1 METSVAMPKKGDRIK
16 IVVVDRDLALFH
28 QTRNVFPK
36 DQADVSVEKT
46 LEHAFEKFEECT
58 FDILI
63 LTGTAFKF
71 QIGSTIELLE
81 IISNKCAVTQVLILV
96 HPKELPLAF
105 SALKAGS
112 YQYAKLPISD
122 EELRLL
128 VDTALVHRPHS
139 GLNLLLKERFEKPG
153 FEDMVGRSPRI
164 QDVFRQIRQAAQ
176 SDIPVL
182 ITGETG
188 TGKELVARAIHQ
200 LSDRREKPFVPI
212 HLGALP
218 LDLVSSELFGHE
230 KGAFTGA
237 TKTYR
242 GSFERAKGGTVLLD
256 EIGTIDEQNQVSLL
270 RLLETKRFQRIG
282 GTRDIRANVR
292 VLAASN
298 EDMEEAIRQ
307 GRFREDLFY
316 RLDVFPITLPSVC
329 DRAGDIPLIVDHFLK
344 HYNKIYQT
352 DIRGVSPECINRLE
366 SYAWPGNVR
375 EIKNVIHR
383 AVVMCSGGVLLPEHL
398 PKRFL
403 SQRNRPPTVSIR
415 LGSSLEEA
423 EKRMIVRTLEWAKNN
438 RQRAAAILGISRR
451 TLYNKISKYHL

>member
-1 METSVAMPKKGDRIK
+1 MSPPGRIK
-16 IVVVDRDLALFH
+16 IVVVDRDLDLLH
-28 QTRNVFPK
+28 QTRRVFSG
-36 DQADVSVEKT
+36 DEAEVTIEKT

-58 FDILI
+58 YDILM

-81 IISNKCAVTQVLILV
+81 IIANKCAVTQVLILV

-112 YQYAKLPISD
+112 YQYAKLPIPD
-122 EELRLL
+122 QELRLL
-128 VDTALVHRPHS
+128 VDTALVRRPRS
-139 GLNLLLKERFEKPG
+139 GLNLLLKDNPDKPG
-153 FEDMVGRSPRI
+153 FEDMVGRSPGI
-164 QDVFRQIRQAAQ
+164 QEVYRSTRQAAQ
-176 SDIPVL
+176 TDIPVL
-182 ITGETG
+182 ISGETG

-200 LSDRREKPFVPI
+200 LSERREKPFVPI

-237 TKTYR
+237 WKKYK
-242 GSFERAKGGTVLLD
+242 GSFERARGGTVLLD

-270 RLLETKRFQRIG
+270 RLLETKKFQRIG
-282 GTRDIRANVR
+282 GTRSIDADVR

-298 EDMEEAIRQ
+298 EDLNEAIGQ

-316 RLDVFPITLPSVC
+316 RLDVFPINLPAVSE
-329 DRAGDIPLIVDHFLK
+329 RTGDIPLIVDHFLK
-344 HYNKIYQT
+344 HYNKVYQT
-352 DIRGVSPECINRLE
+352 DIQGVSPDCINRLE
-366 SYAWPGNVR
+366 SYEWPGNVR

-383 AVVMCSGGVLLPEHL
+383 AVVMCTGGILLPEHL
-398 PKRFL
+398 PKRFF
-403 SQRNRPPTVSIR
+403 SQRNGRPTVTIK
-415 LGSSLEEA
+415 LGSSLQEA
-423 EKRMIVRTLEWAKNN
+423 EKKMIARTLDWTNNN

-451 TLYNKISKYHL
+451 TLYNKIGKFGL

>member
-1 METSVAMPKKGDRIK
+1 MPKTKRIK
-16 IVVVDRDLALFH
+16 LVVVDRDVALFQ
-28 QTRNVFPK
+28 QTRKVFPI
-36 DQADVSVEKT
+36 DEADVSLEKS

-71 QIGSTIELLE
+71 QVGSAIELLE
-81 IISNKCAVTQVLILV
+81 IIATKCAVTQVLIMV

-105 SALKAGS
+105 SALKTGS

-128 VDTALVHRPHS
+128 VKTAFVRRPQS
-139 GLNLLLKERFEKPG
+139 GLNLLLKEKLDKPG
-153 FEDMVGRSPRI
+153 FEDMVGRSPRVKE
-164 QDVFRQIRQAAQ
+164 VFRQIRQAAQ
-176 SDIPVL
+176 TDIPVL

-200 LSDRREKPFVPI
+200 LSARFEKPFVPI

-237 TKTYR
+237 LKNYR

-282 GTRDIRANVR
+282 GTRDIKVNVR
-292 VLAASN
+292 ILAASN
-298 EDMEEAIRQ
+298 EDLNAAIRQ

-316 RLDVFPITLPSVC
+316 RLDVFPIILPAVR

-344 HYNKIYQT
+344 HYNKIYRT
-352 DIRGVSPECINRLE
+352 DIRSISPECINRLE
-366 SYAWPGNVR
+366 SYDWPGNVR

-383 AVVMCSGGVLLPEHL
+383 AVVVCSGRVLMPEHL
-398 PKRFL
+398 PKRFF
-403 SQRNRPPTVSIR
+403 SQRNRRPKVSIQ

-423 EKRMIVRTLEWAKNN
+423 EKKMIARTLEWTNNN

-451 TLYNKISKYHL
+451 TLYNKISRYDL